1 VKHPGRCSVIIPVHN
16 RASLTRQCLEALLGE
31 PPLGLDWE
39 IIVVDDA
46 STDLTPSVLA
56 GYGDRIRTVGLE
68 SNVGFAAACNR
79 GAMIAS
85 GAYLLF
91 LNNDTLP
98 KPGWLDAL
106 ARYAEAHPDGAAFGA
121 KLLYPDGTIQHA
133 GVVICQDRFPRHVYQ
148 GFPAD
153 HPAVN
158 RSRRYQ
164 AVTGACLLVRA
175 AAFFEVKG
183 FDSQFVNGYEDHDLC
198 LRLGERGYEV
208 HYCHESVLYHLE
220 SASREGRADE
230 AELATRLY
238 LERWGERVRP
248 DDLDYYVADG
258 LLRLSYWESY
268 PVQME
273 VSPLLAVV
281 AGGGRD
287 TEAEGLLAT
296 RARQVYELMKETL
309 RLRVRADEAELR
321 SGTDSGR

>member
-1 VKHPGRCSVIIPVHN
+1 MAIRCSVIVPVHN
-16 RASLTRQCLEALLGE
+16 RVSLTRQCLEALFGS
-31 PPLGLDWE
+31 PPLDASWE
-39 IIVVDDA
+39 IVVVDDA
-46 STDLTPSVLA
+46 SADLTPSILA
-56 GYGDRIRTVGLE
+56 AYGDRIRVVRLDY
-68 SNVGFAAACNR
+68 NVGFAGACNQ
-79 GAMIAS
+79 GAAIAS
-85 GAYLLF
+85 GEYLLF

-98 KPGWLDAL
+98 KDGWLDSLVA
-106 ARYAEAHPDGAAFGA
+106 YADRHPRGAVFGS
-121 KLLYPDGTIQHA
+121 KLLYPDGTVQHA
-133 GVVICQDRFPRHVYQ
+133 GGVICQDRFPRHIYK
-148 GFPAD
+148 GFPAE

-158 RSRRYQ
+158 KSRRYQ
-164 AVTGACLLVRA
+164 VVTGACMLVRTD
-175 AAFFEVKG
+175 AFFEVKG

-220 SASREGRADE
+220 SASREGRTDDF
-230 AELATRLY
+230 ELVTRLY

-287 TEAEGLLAT
+287 PEADRLLAT
-296 RARQVYELMKETL
+296 RARQVHELMKETL
-309 RLRVRADEAELR
+309 RLRVRADEAELKAETNP
-321 SGTDSGR
+321 GP